1 MSLVIRLMR
10 TGKKGES
17 KYRLVVKEKRDK
29 RDGIAVELLGWCE
42 KLVGGVL
49 RKDFK
54 MDRVKYWISVG
65 AQPTPTAKK
74 MLEL

>member
-42 KLVGGVL
+42 KQIGGIL
-49 RKDFK
+49 KKSFN
-54 MDRVKYWISVG
+54 MERVKYWMSVG
-65 AQPTPTAKK
+65 AKPTPTARK